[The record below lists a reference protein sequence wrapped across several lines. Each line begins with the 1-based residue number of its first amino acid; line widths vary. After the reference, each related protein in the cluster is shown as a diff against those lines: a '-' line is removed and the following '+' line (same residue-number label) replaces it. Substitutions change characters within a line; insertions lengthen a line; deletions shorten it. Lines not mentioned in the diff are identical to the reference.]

1 MPDETQPAASSTE
14 RVRAALA
21 ASRAP
26 SRKDWSHFLRESL
39 GLSKAKAEA
48 YAACFAR
55 AGLVEEPQ
63 PSVDALAAA
72 KKLLEHVAGLTAG
85 ADS

>member
-1 MPDETQPAASSTE
+1 MPNEPQPPTSSTD

-21 ASRAP
+21 AGQAP

-39 GLSKAKAEA
+39 GLSKSKAEA
-48 YAACFAR
+48 YASCFAR

-63 PSVDALAAA
+63 PSTDALAAA